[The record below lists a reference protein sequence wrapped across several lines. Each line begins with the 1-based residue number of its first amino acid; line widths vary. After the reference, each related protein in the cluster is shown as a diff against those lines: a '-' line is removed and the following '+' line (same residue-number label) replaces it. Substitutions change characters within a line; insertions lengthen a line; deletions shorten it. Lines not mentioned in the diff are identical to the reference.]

1 MKNKFIS
8 TILSLAFL
16 SGIAGCHNESMT
28 KTDSPKIEKA
38 ASEVLDTSI
47 VSKKCLHQI
56 HDLKQVIQNQLIEPV
71 ISIIVYPYE
80 TRVTDYEKYGSQIG
94 DYLVHILKNEIE
106 NSKSS
111 EEKKGILELLKVYDF
126 VNEGDIFHTTK
137 DCLPGIQ
144 KAFGKAYVPYTSISY
159 NESGVGIVQL
169 NYKSNKEDDS
179 FSPNQTKI
187 NYLEFAKL
195 LYGYINDYIEK
206 GTWDGLGENMQ
217 RIFKHQIEN
226 EEKPIDENLFLE
238 ENHYQ
243 LVEIIKSRREYA
255 QKEMFDFCMKNT
267 ADSAKHEKLKSINIC
282 KN

>member
-1 MKNKFIS
+1 MKNTIIS
-8 TILSLAFL
+8 TMLSLAFL
-16 SGIAGCHNESMT
+16 SGMTGCHNESMT
-28 KTDSPKIEKA
+28 KTDSTKIEKA
-38 ASEVLDTSI
+38 ASEVLDSSI

-56 HDLKQVIQNQLIEPV
+56 HDLKQIVQNQLIEPV

-126 VNEGDIFHTTK
+126 VNEGNIFDTTK

-144 KAFGKAYVPYTSISY
+144 KAFGKAYTPYTSISY

-169 NYKSNKEDDS
+169 NYKSDKEDNS
-179 FSPNQTKI
+179 FNPNETKI

-195 LYGYINDYIEK
+195 LYSYINDHIEK
-206 GTWDGLGENMQ
+206 GTWDDFGVNMQ

-226 EEKPIDENLFLE
+226 EEKPVDENLFLE
-238 ENHYQ
+238 ENHHQ

-255 QKEMFDFCMKNT
+255 QKEMFNFCMKNT
-267 ADSAKHEKLKSINIC
+267 ADSFKYEKLKSNIC
-282 KN
+282 KT